1 MQLKFKMKKI
11 NETKSPML
19 SRIELELEVA
29 HNERK
34 TPSRAE
40 LVAEIAKEFKK
51 EKNTI
56 YVDHIYTSYGKGKS
70 KIIAYIYD
78 SKEALEKIGKAKAIE
93 EPVEEAKPEVKE
105 EVKTETQDGEKS
117 SEE

>member
-1 MQLKFKMKKI
+1 MKKI
-11 NETKSPML
+11 NEKKSPML
-19 SRIELELEVA
+19 SRIELELEIV
-29 HNERK
+29 HNEKK

-78 SKEALEKIGKAKAIE
+78 SKEALEKIGKAKPME
-93 EPVEEAKPEVKE
+93 EPVEEKKEEAKPEL
-105 EVKTETQDGEKS
+105 KTETQNG
-117 SEE
+117 